1 MDNPVCKDYAIQH
14 PGPKHTSYEYGTV
27 PVRGLYEYQCTGCYI
42 ELIGN
47 VQRNK
52 CTRTRTSTVFL
63 GCATC
68 NLQPHKQAYGTGIAL
83 SPSSQ
88 MREGSDE

>member
-1 MDNPVCKDYAIQH
+1 MENPVCKDYAIQH
-14 PGPKHTSYEYGTV
+14 PGPKHTSYEYGAV
-27 PVRGLYEYQCTGCYI
+27 PVRGLYEYQCT
-42 ELIGN
+42 
-47 VQRNK
+47 R
-52 CTRTRTSTVFL
+52 TVFL